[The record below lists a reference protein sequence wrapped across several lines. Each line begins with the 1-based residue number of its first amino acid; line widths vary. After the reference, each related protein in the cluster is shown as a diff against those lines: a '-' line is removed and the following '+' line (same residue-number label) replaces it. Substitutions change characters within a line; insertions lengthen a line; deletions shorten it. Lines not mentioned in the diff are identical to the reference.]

1 MESLKFYS
9 HILIGSFL
17 CSIRWTDVQDDIV
30 NILFCL
36 LVKYMENKNYNRF
49 QVTMHLFNSFSQKTP
64 KFGEN
69 IWEKLGCGLV
79 SYFCDLT
86 ALCHFVICDWQY
98 WSWGVLSK
106 INRHVC
112 HIHNSQDIV
121 FDIFHTMSYWWH
133 AIGTEYRYQYWQN
146 CEHFL

>member
-1 MESLKFYS
+1 MESLKYS
-9 HILIGSFL
+9 IHTFWLVLSYDQYGGQMFKMTLLTFCFVSLWNTWKTKIIIDSKLPCI
-17 CSIRWTDVQDDIV
+17 CS
-30 NILFCL
+30 
-36 LVKYMENKNYNRF
+36 
-49 QVTMHLFNSFSQKTP
+49 HLFNNFSQKTP
-64 KFGEN
+64 KYL
-69 IWEKLGCGLV
+69 WEKLGCGPV

-86 ALCHFVICDWQY
+86 ALYHFVICDWQY

-121 FDIFHTMSYWWH
+121 FDIFHTMSLWWH
-133 AIGTEYRYQYWQN
+133 AIGTDYPYWQN